1 MQYKKKKKK
10 KKKKSILITAGMTCL
25 LLSILHIFYKYSTY
39 QVFYIYSDLEVLRNE
54 LDKKEIN
61 KVNTVELIELV
72 EFVLKKNYFQFSD
85 KVYETV
91 TSIKFAPLYISILM
105 DQLVIRLQQT
115 QKFKPFEWFRES
127 DSFRGHVNVGGPC
140 PPLLL
145 FFKQKNPKK
154 NSKLKNK

>member
-1 MQYKKKKKK
+1 MNW
-10 KKKKSILITAGMTCL
+10 M
-25 LLSILHIFYKYSTY
+25 
-39 QVFYIYSDLEVLRNE
+39 
-54 LDKKEIN
+54 KKEIN
-61 KVNTVELIELV
+61 KVPTVELIELV

-85 KVYETV
+85 KVYEQISKTV

-105 DQLVIRLQQT
+105 DQLVIRLLQT
-115 QKFKPFEWFRES
+115 QKFKPFEWFREG

-145 FFKQKNPKK
+145 FFKQKKPKK

>member
-1 MQYKKKKKK
+1 
-10 KKKKSILITAGMTCL
+10 MTCL

-54 LDKKEIN
+54 LDKKEVN

-85 KVYETV
+85 KVYEQISKTV

-105 DQLVIRLQQT
+105 DQLVIRLLQT
-115 QKFKPFEWFRES
+115 QKFKPFEWFQGPRQ
-127 DSFRGHVNVGGPC
+127 RGWAM
-140 PPLLL
+140 PPLPST
-145 FFKQKNPKK
+145 FF
-154 NSKLKNK
+154 